1 MTSRSVRFL
10 PSGWIED
17 DRVPKF
23 NPTLPV
29 DSQKRLAYRRVVSAM
44 PLPTHLQ
51 NHIVVAYLGLRDL
64 VDEMESIATRGIASS
79 GTGRRMTPLPSGEW
93 ERMEP
98 RLRQI

>member
-1 MTSRSVRFL
+1 MHLCAWSHQMIPEHLRFEMT
-10 PSGWIED
+10 
-17 DRVPKF
+17 
-23 NPTLPV
+23 
-29 DSQKRLAYRRVVSAM
+29 M

-79 GTGRRMTPLPSGEW
+79 GTGRRMTPLPAGEW

-98 RLRQI
+98 RLRQIVAEVRTVLTRLSFLMLQ